1 MREQDEAVAA
11 RLRAIFEARRTRPAA
26 RAGRPAGGV
35 SPAAAP
41 AAVAEPGGPADAFS
55 DRSPLAWSDLVPSW
69 PEDLELDRRDHP
81 PRRPQS
87 PPAVTGPPAAPVDPS
102 AWGVRPAWRAP
113 SGGPDADPSGVVDPP
128 RFAAFAGGRLAV
140 FDPGRHGAKALAV
153 VAAVVVA
160 IAGFF
165 AWRARPHVDPV
176 APPPAATEV
185 AAAAPV
191 TPSGAGEVVVSVA
204 GKVGKPGL
212 VRLAPGARVA
222 DAITAAGGARPGVD
236 VAMLNPARKV
246 VDGELILV
254 GVSAPPGAG
263 PVVPAAGGAAPGGP
277 VNLNAATLAD
287 LDRLPGVGPV
297 LAQRILAARDAQ
309 GGFKTVADLRTV
321 QGIGDSRY
329 DDLKDLVTV

>member
-1 MREQDEAVAA
+1 VREQDEAVAA
-11 RLRAIFEARRTRPAA
+11 RLRAIFEVRRT
-26 RAGRPAGGV
+26 
-35 SPAAAP
+35 PAAA
-41 AAVAEPGGPADAFS
+41 VAPADAFA
-55 DRSPLAWSDLVPSW
+55 DRTPLAWSDLVPSW
-69 PEDLELDRRDHP
+69 PDDLEFDRRDDP
-81 PRRPQS
+81 PRRP
-87 PPAVTGPPAAPVDPS
+87 PPALPVAEPPAAPIDPS

-113 SGGPDADPSGVVDPP
+113 SGPAGADPSGAAGPP
-128 RFAAFAGGRLAV
+128 RFTAFAGGRLGA

-160 IAGFF
+160 IAAFF

-185 AAAAPV
+185 VAAPST
-191 TPSGAGEVVVSVA
+191 TPSGGTEVVVSVA
-204 GKVGKPGL
+204 GKVGRPGL

-263 PVVPAAGGAAPGGP
+263 PVVPAAGGGAPGGL
-277 VNLNAATLAD
+277 VNLNAATLAE
-287 LDRLPGVGPV
+287 LDALPGVGPV
-297 LAQRILAARDAQ
+297 LAQRILDARDAQ
-309 GGFKTVADLRTV
+309 GGFRTVADLRKV

-329 DDLKDLVTV
+329 QDLKDLVTV